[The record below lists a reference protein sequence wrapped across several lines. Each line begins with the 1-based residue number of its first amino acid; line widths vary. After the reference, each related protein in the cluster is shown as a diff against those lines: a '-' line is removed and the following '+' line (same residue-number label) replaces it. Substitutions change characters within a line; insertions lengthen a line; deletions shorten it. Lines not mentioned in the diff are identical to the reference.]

1 MLSILLK
8 TTFELIFAALL
19 ILGFIYEEKLIKF
32 EHYVKMVIVVN
43 YRRYKRRKQLD
54 NIRKNRNFKLI
65 SGRKSV
71 SKTACNGGFD
81 VA

>member
-1 MLSILLK
+1 MLSILFK
-8 TTFELIFAALL
+8 TSLELAFAALL

-43 YRRYKRRKQLD
+43 YRRYKRRKQLE
-54 NIRKNRNFKLI
+54 NMQKNRSFKLI
-65 SGRKSV
+65 
-71 SKTACNGGFD
+71 NGKKPVTKKALSNGFD